1 MNVALPTNLAPED
14 VAAVIN
20 EAELVGVAC
29 APDELPALAPVL
41 RLCTTLRCLLVMDA
55 RPPAPAQ
62 LVQQARPCTSS
73 QG

>member
-1 MNVALPTNLAPED
+1 MALPTNLAPED

-41 RLCTTLRCLLVMDA
+41 RLCTTLRCFLVMDGH
-55 RPPAPAQ
+55 PPAPAQ
-62 LVQQARPCTSS
+62 LVQQARHPRS
-73 QG
+73 

>member
-1 MNVALPTNLAPED
+1 MALPTNLAPED

-29 APDELPALAPVL
+29 APDELAALAPVL
-41 RLCTTLRCLLVMDA
+41 RLCTTLRCFLIMDG
-55 RPPAPAQ
+55 RPPATAES
-62 LVQQARPCTSS
+62 VQQARPCACC